1 MSKYSEPEAMNYT
14 ERNSCRN
21 KKIPTFFVGLVLNK
35 CKTVTKSFFWVECY
49 LTQAVIYLSDKFF
62 GCEIAHNH
70 FIL

>member
-35 CKTVTKSFFWVECY
+35 CKTVTRSFFWVECY
-49 LTQAVIYLSDKFF
+49 LTQAVIYLCINF
-62 GCEIAHNH
+62 
-70 FIL
+70 LVVR